1 MSDIDVSTTVSNI
14 SSTSHSRT
22 QNLDSIE
29 EDSLLNQNSARR
41 LTQAPEEKDQV
52 NQSELLKDVKENLE
66 KLNQFI
72 PISSTNLSFEFDEN
86 GNPPFIRVIDK
97 NNDEVIREIPSEEF
111 REVAKALD
119 EFADKLSS
127 KGFIFDKTV

>member
-29 EDSLLNQNSARR
+29 EASLLNQNSTRK
-41 LTQAPEEKDQV
+41 LMQVSEEKDKV
-52 NQSELLKDVKENLE
+52 NQNELLKDVKENLD

>member
-22 QNLDSIE
+22 QNHDSIE
-29 EDSLLNQNSARR
+29 KTGLLNQNSTRK
-41 LTQAPEEKDQV
+41 TMQVSEEKDKV
-52 NQSELLKDVKENLE
+52 NQDELLKDVKENLD

-111 REVAKALD
+111 RE
-119 EFADKLSS
+119 
-127 KGFIFDKTV
+127 

>member
-29 EDSLLNQNSARR
+29 EASLLNQNSARR